1 MESEPMQQDPIQ
13 GEEKETRER
22 KKKKKL
28 HWKGKKREN

>member
-1 MESEPMQQDPIQ
+1 MQQDPIQ
-13 GEEKETRER
+13 GEEKEMRERKR